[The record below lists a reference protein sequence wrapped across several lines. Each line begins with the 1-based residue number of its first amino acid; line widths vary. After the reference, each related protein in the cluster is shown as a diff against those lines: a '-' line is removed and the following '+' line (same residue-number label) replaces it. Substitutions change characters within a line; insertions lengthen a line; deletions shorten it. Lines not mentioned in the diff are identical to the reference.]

1 VVFVAVSEGSVTSDA
16 ELAREGVDNP
26 VNFFA
31 GRRDYRIAV
40 DVPACFAPVCAA
52 ARAEKVK
59 GCLPIVAINRVR
71 IVGERFSVG
80 RFGLDKLVA
89 FMNDA
94 KLDLVAAFCAQAG
107 QQQAEVDP
115 AAGGMWA
122 EFADGHKVHNRYPFL
137 TPRCVKVL
145 LSFEMQIH
153 SRNIMLIV
161 IAKSKRKLLLV
172 TGEW

>member
-1 VVFVAVSEGSVTSDA
+1 MSSDT

-26 VNFFA
+26 VNLFA
-31 GRRDYRIAV
+31 GRRDYRVAV

-52 ARAEKVK
+52 AGAEKVK
-59 GCLPIVAINRVR
+59 GCLPIVAVNRVET
-71 IVGERFSVG
+71 VGKRLSVG
-80 RFGLDKLVA
+80 RFGLDELVA
-89 FMNDA
+89 FVNDA
-94 KLDLVAAFCAQAG
+94 KLDLVTAFCAQAG

-115 AAGGMWA
+115 AADGVWA
-122 EFADGHKVHNRYPFL
+122 EFADRHKVHNRYPFL
-137 TPRCVKVL
+137 TPRCVKIL